1 MKKNFFLTLMLAVL
15 CTATSWAQFNPV
27 EGKAYALKFQNYDLY
42 VDIQTKGYADYNDAN
57 CISASFSPTK
67 IYFEVGT
74 DGKWKIKNANGEYI
88 GIGNSSWNVAIEK
101 ETQWT
106 IDAEESV
113 ITISAGDGYIGVD
126 TPKDGGILYSNTS
139 KNYWFEVLEY
149 DKLTHST
156 VYTTFKAVK
165 IGKDTH
171 IYDTYLNTTASSSTA
186 VSFQREATKFRLIRM
201 GDAYCIRLNDSEQPQ
216 YLAQVQN
223 GADTWNVSITT
234 EPYLWKVLDEDGD
247 GDFIISKNSEDSHR
261 LGSDGSTS
269 EGTGIYA
276 NVGTD
281 CNEWILEECIDY
293 DNSKPTFTDETAAI
307 KSNGQ
312 YLTALELDGTTVL
325 SGLTEPNNVEDMYV
339 VAPLPGVS
347 LERGCEYTFS
357 LTFPKNKTNQILV
370 ANLWFDKDGDGT
382 FETHLGTTGTANS
395 NSNDIS
401 IVKFTIPADA
411 SLLLTHIRLR
421 LDSSWKIAENA
432 NDDANRMVY
441 DIPVTIAQAS
451 AYTFK
456 IENPSGEAVNVTYNG
471 NAIQDGDEISGGIN
485 VALFS
490 TDEIEGYT
498 WRVVVDSKAKT
509 VTLVYEKLYS
519 LSLVDAP
526 EGTAVKYNE
535 TDVTTGSFL
544 GLIVDSQQLSVE
556 CPQGYTWEISADN
569 EKKVVSITFKQLA
582 RVENPEAVVALI
594 KRVGGKSAA
603 GKFKFVLEPSLNYD
617 KEVFVIGSEDGKVL
631 IKGTTISA
639 ITTGIGWYLNNY
651 AHINIAWNSLNEKT
665 VSGDKYADLSN
676 IPVPTTTE
684 TRTSD
689 AMYRY
694 YLNTCT
700 FGYSMTS
707 WTWKRWQQEIDWMAL
722 HGINMPLQL
731 VGMEEVWRKF
741 LTMEE
746 NGARKYGYTDAEAK
760 AFVAGPAFIAWWA
773 MNNLEGWGGTAPGS
787 KSGYNNLA
795 GAGGVQDD
803 AWYARQKALAKQIT
817 DRQRELGMQPV
828 LPGWSGMVPTNFASK
843 SGYATRANG
852 GNWAGDFVRP
862 LLLNVS
868 NANYAEIAAD
878 YYKCLHEVMGE
889 SQYYSMD
896 PFHEGGGA
904 GTTEDYKA
912 LYAAMEAAKP
922 GSQWVIQQWQWSPTQ
937 KLSLTAV
944 PAGRLVVLDLF
955 SDGSPAFDGYS
966 GYTPQDAVFCAIPNF
981 GGRSGLMGR
990 LNNVT
995 DNYFKFKGKYASIKG
1010 IGTAPEAIEQT
1021 PVAYDLIFQLPWMG
1035 TKPDVAEWVKNY
1047 SVARYGVA
1055 NTELQA
1061 AWELLRQ
1068 GVLNY
1073 GADGIQGPV
1082 EDVWAARPNLDANHA
1097 SFWGK
1102 TLNDAMGTYTK
1113 ERQQMLIDAVHKL
1126 LEQNATLAFE
1136 SGSVYESNYNYD
1148 IVEFGGAVM
1157 ADYAYYLLLGI
1168 RDAKNAGGL
1177 DDAKYIARRDAFL
1190 QIIRDMDKFRGTN
1203 LNFRL
1208 GKWTQEARA
1217 AAAEVENAT
1226 TATPDWYEY
1235 NNARTILTTWS
1246 SPGTNLNDYS
1256 YRSWQGLLM
1265 DVYLPRWE
1273 AYFDN
1278 NCNGLEY
1285 KFFEWN
1291 WAHGMKHEVGQTA
1304 ISTEPLSK
1312 GDKGHTDSY
1321 TREPE
1326 GNTVDEAKAM
1336 LGKYII
1342 PVKVADGTYYAY
1354 RYLEND
1360 IRKTLTLSVNEGS
1373 TLNLS
1378 DYFGELNDVT
1388 ITAGCI
1394 EGEVNDAANVVIKS
1408 GSANG
1413 TTAKYD
1419 VNIAFND
1426 GTVIKF
1432 ALVVNTAEFAVEK
1445 EGLAKLIED
1454 MKELTAQVGTFNPVG
1469 SKTKVTLQTK
1479 ASNANYIWTN
1489 AQSSNEGPIANLI
1502 DGQTGTHFHTDYSA
1516 GNQTPGS
1523 HYIAIDLGEGN
1534 TLGRFT
1540 FDYTTRNGGT
1550 GDFPDKIVVYA
1561 SNDRDANYEEIA
1573 VITEP
1578 VFPQKTN
1585 TKWELGDALYTNKRY
1600 LRFNVY
1606 AERGYWHM
1614 SEFNIY
1620 NNTRAT
1626 ADVFDAYSGAELTDD
1641 FVAEKYNV
1649 LLDAIIAYDNATTK
1663 DEITAKKDALQTAYN
1678 QLKEKM
1684 DAALPF
1690 TLTTD
1695 ENAPVLYKIFIERTS
1710 GTTVL
1715 KYDENTKLVAVQNK
1729 ADNSSWQA
1737 WYFMQGESGLLI
1749 KPFNADG
1756 KALAADDTGNG
1767 AGKVSA
1773 SVVGEKKYNEW
1784 CLRKQGDDGC
1794 YNIYINDNGTK
1805 KYFSNFGG
1813 DSNKMGFWNGDG
1825 TESKTQGDAGS
1836 KFKFLDVEFS
1846 EDNAR
1851 YYQLSDVLAAMP
1863 VGTNMMSGDAPG
1875 CYPGGDDYYTAYTTA
1890 SGLKDAGSTASKSD
1904 ACFAAYKE
1912 LRAAKASLGEMI
1924 MPEDGKIYRIKNL
1937 ITKADEGKR
1946 IHYLSA
1952 GATKFPKVTDQTT
1965 RWKCIKDGETYKF
1978 VYEKNESVVLAW
1990 RNIASGGEAQAF
2002 TIKPGVERGAVCLA
2016 NGTINLALTNESF
2029 NGGLNFNQ
2037 ASDNGKVQ
2045 ETTWSTDWYLEPVG
2059 EYPFAITTDED
2070 APVLYNIFIKRDL
2083 DNESGVALLE
2093 YDESDGKIAVRKT
2106 AANNS
2111 WQAWY
2116 FMKSDNGFT
2125 AHPYNACGK
2134 VIGANNTGNA
2144 AATVSVAKKDEHTC
2158 DEWKVVERTDNYWNI
2173 QAHDGSNYFSN
2184 NGGVGNKMG
2193 FWSSEPDTDGGSLF
2207 KFVEAEFENDNARY
2221 YQLSDVKAEMPD
2233 GTNIYGG
2240 TSVGLY
2246 TGGKEYREAYAA
2258 AATLVSEGNTS
2269 DSDECYDA
2277 YAGLRAAKEALVY
2290 NAADPAKVY
2299 YIVSAATNSNCSY
2312 CAGKYV
2318 HTLKEPNGGYN
2329 HKHLKFSDFKDIANK
2344 TLAAFQFEPT
2354 ATQGEYKMKNLHT
2367 GLYMKSYNKNV
2378 EHMGDFANAATVKII
2393 GYADGQII
2401 LKIGNNRPM
2410 HAQDANKV
2418 IVDWD
2423 AAKGNA
2429 SLWTINEATDLTV
2442 FDYTLAVP
2450 ESGVATLNLAFNVQ
2464 LPDGVEAYY
2473 MTNDFVAVGGESGRY
2488 KYNGLELLATGGDIL
2503 AKNTPVIIKA
2513 APGNYTFAFTMNDE
2527 AEKVAADASVLRGGL
2542 WQTTVPAAT
2551 DEKVCY
2557 TLDAAAAVPAFDIA
2571 ANDVTVA
2578 ANQCWM
2584 ELAENKGDVIYE
2596 YRVDYPVVGNVYRI
2610 RNYAANIVGTDNNH
2624 YLVNSDVNI
2633 SMPASVAENDRNAMW
2648 LCVSGDE
2655 DTHKYKFVS
2664 VLGTASLGWNGV
2676 AEVAAEYE
2684 ITTGIEYAALTLTN
2698 AEKNLAL
2705 SYGDAVTFNQQSNA
2719 IKTQREDL
2727 STDWFLE
2734 PVADTEVSYSRT
2746 FGRGTAWGTL
2756 ILPYAVEVPEG
2767 VSAYYATIDAV
2778 GEKVISLTD
2787 VGSVIPAH
2795 EAVLINRGEENKTA
2809 TANFDFV
2816 YTTETPEVDVEGNI
2830 FVGNVI
2836 ANLVKCEEGRRYY
2849 QLFNGGKGEAFY
2861 WIFDEY
2867 DENGD
2872 VHTGEHR
2879 GYIKCE
2885 ANKAYLSIGA
2895 EANVSSSSS
2904 YSFRFDGTTGVED
2917 VKTESGEVKAI
2928 YDLQG
2933 RKLTE
2938 VTKSGF
2944 YIVDGEKV
2952 LVK

>member
-27 EGKAYALKFQNYDLY
+27 EGKAYVLKFQNYDLY
-42 VDIQTKGYADYNDAN
+42 VDIQTMGHADHNDPN
-57 CISASFSPTK
+57 CISASFSPMK
-67 IYFEVGT
+67 VYFEVGT
-74 DGKWKIKNANGEYI
+74 DGKWKIKNVNRQYI
-88 GIGNSSWNVAIEK
+88 GIGNNSWNAAIGK

-106 IDAEESV
+106 IVAEESV
-113 ITISAGDGYIGVD
+113 ITISGGSGYIGVD

-139 KNYWFEVLEY
+139 KNYRFEVLEY

-165 IGKDTH
+165 IDGKDTH
-171 IYDTYLNTTASSSTA
+171 SYDTYLNTTISSNTA
-186 VSFQREATKFRLIRM
+186 VSFQKEATKFRLIRM
-201 GDAYCIRLNDSEQPQ
+201 GDAYYIRLNDSEQPK
-216 YLAQVQN
+216 YLAVSDN
-223 GADTWNVSITT
+223 TWDVIITS
-234 EPYLWKVLDEDGD
+234 EPYLWKVSDEDGD
-247 GDFIISKNSEDSHR
+247 GDFIISKSSNNSHH
-261 LGSDGSTS
+261 LGSNDGTN
-269 EGTGIYA
+269 EGRGIYA
-276 NVGTD
+276 NVESGY
-281 CNEWILEECIDY
+281 NEWIKIDY
-293 DNSKPTFTDETAAI
+293 LNEESKPTFTNETDAI

-312 YLTALELDGTTVL
+312 YLTALKLDGTTVL
-325 SGLTEPNNVEDMYV
+325 SGLTEPNSIEDMYV
-339 VAPLPGVS
+339 MAPLSGVS
-347 LERGCEYTFS
+347 LERGCEYKFS
-357 LTFPKNKTNQILV
+357 LTFPKNQTNQILV
-370 ANLWFDKDGDGT
+370 ANLWFDKDGDGV
-382 FETHLGTTGTANS
+382 FETHLGTTGAKAEKVGDT
-395 NSNDIS
+395 NDIS
-401 IVKFTIPADA
+401 TVTFTVPADA
-411 SLLLTHIRLR
+411 SLLLTRIRLR

-432 NDDANRMVY
+432 NDEANRMVY
-441 DIPVTIAQAS
+441 DIPVTIAQP
-451 AYTFK
+451 YIFK
-456 IENPSGEAVNVTYNG
+456 IENPSGEEVTVTYNG
-471 NAIQDGDEISGGIN
+471 KTIQDGSPIGAN
-485 VALFS
+485 VVADSFDATNLN
-490 TDEIEGYT
+490 GYV
-498 WRVVVDSKAKT
+498 WRVVVDSKAKI

-526 EGTAVKYNE
+526 EGAAVKYNE

-544 GLIVDSQQLSVE
+544 GLIVDSEQLSVE

-569 EKKVVSITFKQLA
+569 KNKVISIKFKQLA

-594 KRVGGKSAA
+594 KRVGGRSAA

-676 IPVPTTTE
+676 IPVPTGEE

-689 AMYRY
+689 AIYRY

-746 NGARKYGYTDAEAK
+746 GGKRKYGYTDAEAK

-843 SGYATRANG
+843 SGYATRGNG

-862 LLLNVS
+862 LLLAVG

-904 GTTEDYKA
+904 GTMEDYKA
-912 LYAAMEAAKP
+912 LYAAMETAKP
-922 GSQWVIQQWQWSPTQ
+922 ASQWVIQQWQWSSTQ

-990 LNNVT
+990 LNNLA
-995 DNYFKFKGKYASIKG
+995 DNYFKFKGKYSSIKG
-1010 IGTAPEAIEQT
+1010 VGAAPEAIEQT
-1021 PVAYDLIFQLPWMG
+1021 PVAYDLIYQLPWMG
-1035 TKPDVAEWVKNY
+1035 TKPDVAEWVANY
-1047 SVARYGVA
+1047 SIARYGVENA
-1055 NTELQA
+1055 ELQA

-1082 EDVWAARPNLDANHA
+1082 EDVWAARPNLNANHA
-1097 SFWGK
+1097 SYWGK
-1102 TLNDAMGTYTK
+1102 TLNDAMGTYNK

-1136 SGSVYESNYNYD
+1136 NGSVYESNYNYD

-1177 DDAKYIARRDAFL
+1177 NDAKYIARRDAFL

-1217 AAAEVENAT
+1217 AAQEAIALGATAANA
-1226 TATPDWYEY
+1226 DWYEY

-1246 SPGTNLNDYS
+1246 SPGTNLTDYS

-1273 AYFDN
+1273 AYFKN

-1373 TLNLS
+1373 TLNIS
-1378 DYFGELNDVT
+1378 EYFGELNDVT

-1394 EGEVNDAANVVIKS
+1394 EGEAKDAANVVIKS

-1419 VNIAFND
+1419 VNIAFSD

-1445 EGLAKLIED
+1445 EALARLIEE
-1454 MKELTAQVGTFNPVG
+1454 MKELTAQVGAFNPVG
-1469 SKTKVTLQTK
+1469 SKTKVTLQTTQ

-1489 AQSSNEGPIANLI
+1489 AQSTQEGPIANLI
-1502 DGQTGTHFHTDYSA
+1502 DGNTGTHFHTDYSA

-1523 HYIAIDLGEGN
+1523 HYVAIDLGEGN
-1534 TLGRFT
+1534 KLGRFT
-1540 FDYTTRNGGT
+1540 FDYTTRNGGG

-1561 SNDRDANYEEIA
+1561 SNDKDANYEEIA

-1626 ADVFDAYSGAELTDD
+1626 ADVFDAYSGAELTDE

-1663 DEITAKKDALQTAYN
+1663 DEITAKKGALHTAYN

-1695 ENAPVLYKIFIERTS
+1695 ENAPVLYKIQVNRDFNTPS
-1710 GTTVL
+1710 TVL
-1715 KYDENTKLVAVQNK
+1715 KYDENTGLVKIEAY

-1737 WYFMQGESGLLI
+1737 WYFMLGKNGILI
-1749 KPFNADG
+1749 KPFNGDG
-1756 KALAADDTGNG
+1756 KVLAADDNNDGHS
-1767 AGKVSA
+1767 KVWA
-1773 SVVGEKKYNEW
+1773 VE
-1784 CLRKQGDDGC
+1784 
-1794 YNIYINDNGTK
+1794 NGTK
-1805 KYFSNFGG
+1805 TICEWTIEKNGDWYNILGNGKCFSNHSGNT
-1813 DSNKMGFWNGDG
+1813 SKTMGFYNDKADG
-1825 TESKTQGDAGS
+1825 GS
-1836 KFKFLDVEFS
+1836 QFKFVKAEFT
-1846 EDNAR
+1846 DGNAR
-1851 YYQLSDVLAAMP
+1851 YYQLSDVLATMP

-1890 SGLKDAGSTASKSD
+1890 SGLKDDGSAASASE
-1904 ACFAAYKE
+1904 ACHVAYKE
-1912 LRAAKASLGEMI
+1912 LRAANSGLGNMI

-1937 ITKADEGKR
+1937 IVNANEGER

-1952 GATKFPKVTDQTT
+1952 GTTKFPKVTDQTT
-1965 RWKCIKDGETYKF
+1965 RWKCTKDGETYKF
-1978 VYEKNESVVLAW
+1978 VYEKDESVVLAW
-1990 RNIASGGEAQAF
+1990 ENIVSGGEAQAF

-2016 NGTINLALTNESF
+2016 DGTTNLALTNESNKNNLGF
-2029 NGGLNFNQ
+2029 NH
-2037 ASDNGKVQ
+2037 ASNNGKTQ
-2045 ETTWSTDWYLEPVG
+2045 SSDWSTDWYLEPVG

-2083 DNESGVALLE
+2083 NSESGVALLE

-2106 AANNS
+2106 ANNNS

-2125 AHPYNACGK
+2125 VHPYNACGK
-2134 VIGANNTGNA
+2134 VIGANDTGNA
-2144 AATVSVAKKDEHTC
+2144 AATVSVANKDEHTY

-2173 QAHDGSNYFSN
+2173 QAYDGSNYFSN
-2184 NGGVGNKMG
+2184 NGGVDYKMG
-2193 FWSSEPDTDGGSLF
+2193 FWSDDPETDAGSLF
-2207 KFVEAEFENDNARY
+2207 KFVKAEFENDNARY
-2221 YQLSDVKAEMPD
+2221 YQLSDVLATMPV
-2233 GTNIYGG
+2233 GTNIAGG
-2240 TSVGLY
+2240 QTPGY
-2246 TGGKEYREAYAA
+2246 YPGGDEYKAAYNDAMSLKEK
-2258 AATLVSEGNTS
+2258 GNGA
-2269 DSDECYDA
+2269 DCDACYDA
-2277 YAGLRAAKEALVY
+2277 Y
-2290 NAADPAKVY
+2290 
-2299 YIVSAATNSNCSY
+2299 
-2312 CAGKYV
+2312 
-2318 HTLKEPNGGYN
+2318 
-2329 HKHLKFSDFKDIANK
+2329 
-2344 TLAAFQFEPT
+2344 
-2354 ATQGEYKMKNLHT
+2354 
-2367 GLYMKSYNKNV
+2367 
-2378 EHMGDFANAATVKII
+2378 
-2393 GYADGQII
+2393 
-2401 LKIGNNRPM
+2401 
-2410 HAQDANKV
+2410 
-2418 IVDWD
+2418 
-2423 AAKGNA
+2423 
-2429 SLWTINEATDLTV
+2429 
-2442 FDYTLAVP
+2442 
-2450 ESGVATLNLAFNVQ
+2450 
-2464 LPDGVEAYY
+2464 
-2473 MTNDFVAVGGESGRY
+2473 
-2488 KYNGLELLATGGDIL
+2488 LELLAT
-2503 AKNTPVIIKA
+2503 KA
-2513 APGNYTFAFTMNDE
+2513 SLGEMIMPM
-2527 AEKVAADASVLRGGL
+2527 
-2542 WQTTVPAAT
+2542 
-2551 DEKVCY
+2551 
-2557 TLDAAAAVPAFDIA
+2557 
-2571 ANDVTVA
+2571 
-2578 ANQCWM
+2578 
-2584 ELAENKGDVIYE
+2584 
-2596 YRVDYPVVGNVYRI
+2596 VGKVYRI
-2610 RNYAANIVGTDNNH
+2610 KNYTVNTPAEYQYH
-2624 YLVNSDVNI
+2624 YLANSN
-2633 SMPASVAENDRNAMW
+2633 ASIVFPTTVKDGDKSAMW
-2648 LCVSGDE
+2648 VCTSADE
-2655 DTHKYKFVS
+2655 ENSKYKFVS
-2664 VLGTASLGWNGV
+2664 ALGTAAFGWQGV
-2676 AEVAAEYE
+2676 AEDAVEYTVSKGVAPGAV
-2684 ITTGIEYAALTLTN
+2684 TLTYDDG
-2698 AEKNLAL
+2698 ESRNLSLLTEAHDNRG
-2705 SYGDAVTFNQQSNA
+2705 YAVFDMTTN
-2719 IKTQREDL
+2719 RELPKMNIAQLDFW
-2727 STDWFLE
+2727 STDWYLE
-2734 PVADTEVSYSRT
+2734 EVENPEVSFTRAINKDNQWATMY
-2746 FGRGTAWGTL
+2746 
-2756 ILPYAVEVPEG
+2756 LPYAVEIPTG
-2767 VSAYYATIDAV
+2767 VEVYYAVTDAID
-2778 GEKVISLTD
+2778 
-2787 VGSVIPAH
+2787 
-2795 EAVLINRGEENKTA
+2795 
-2809 TANFDFV
+2809 
-2816 YTTETPEVDVEGNI
+2816 
-2830 FVGNVI
+2830 GNVI
-2836 ANLVKCEEGRRYY
+2836 NLTPLTGTIPARTAVLLHRNANAKTDATVEYTFNLAADVVPVENLFEGKILQTAIASPDGTRVYLLINY
-2849 QLFNGGKGEAFY
+2849 NKEAFY
-2861 WIFDEY
+2861 WMADEY
-2867 DENGD
+2867 NENCAYAGA
-2872 VHTGEHR
+2872 GS
-2879 GYIKCE
+2879 GYVKCD
-2885 ANKAYLSIGA
+2885 ANKCYLKLPEQQA
-2895 EANVSSSSS
+2895 SSS
-2904 YSFRFDGTTGVED
+2904 YSFRYDGTTDIEE
-2917 VKTESGEVKAI
+2917 VKGENGKVKAI

-2938 VTKSGF
+2938 ITEPGV
-2944 YIVDGEKV
+2944 YIVGGKKV
-2952 LVK
+2952 FVK

>member
-15 CTATSWAQFNPV
+15 CTATSWAQFDPTP
-27 EGKAYALKFQNYDLY
+27 GKAYALKFQNSNLY
-42 VDIQTKGYADYNDAN
+42 VDIQTKGHADHSDKN
-57 CISASFSPTK
+57 CISASYLPTAV
-67 IYFEVGT
+67 YFEKG
-74 DGKWKIKNANGEYI
+74 DAGKWKIKNANDENI
-88 GIGNSSWNVAIEK
+88 GIGLDFWNATIGRESP
-101 ETQWT
+101 WT
-106 IDAEESV
+106 IVAEDDV
-113 ITISAGDGYIGVD
+113 ITIHSGNGYIGVD
-126 TPKDGGILYSNTS
+126 TPTDGCILFSNVGNTS
-139 KNYWFEVLEY
+139 TYKFELLEY
-149 DKLTHST
+149 DKLVQYS
-156 VYTTFKAVK
+156 TFKAVK
-165 IGKDTH
+165 IAGKDTH
-171 IYDTYLNTTASSSTA
+171 DYDTYLNKTSASNTS
-186 VSFQREATKFRLIRM
+186 VSFQKTATKFHLIPV
-201 GDAYCIRLNDSEQPQ
+201 GEDTYYIRLKDSEQPQ
-216 YLAQVQN
+216 YLAPVGNNWTASTQ
-223 GADTWNVSITT
+223 TT
-234 EPYLWKVLDEDGD
+234 PYLWKVLDEDGD
-247 GDFIISKNSEDSHR
+247 GDFAISKTEEGKTSHH
-261 LGSDGSTS
+261 LGSNDGTN
-269 EGTGIYA
+269 EGRGIYA
-276 NVGTD
+276 NVESGW
-281 CNEWILEECIDY
+281 NEWIVENYVFYKNAIP
-293 DNSKPTFTDETAAI
+293 KFTDETGVI
-307 KSNGQ
+307 RDNNQ
-312 YLTALELDGTTVL
+312 YLTALALDGRTVL
-325 SGLTEPNNVEDMYV
+325 SGLAAPQSTADMYV
-339 VAPLPGVS
+339 VAPLS
-347 LERGCEYTFS
+347 DIALEQGCTYTFN
-357 LTFPKNKTNQILV
+357 LTFPGSQTSQKLA

-382 FETHLGTTGTANS
+382 FEIHLGTTGTES
-395 NSNDIS
+395 SSNDLS
-401 IVKFTIPADA
+401 NVEFTIPADA
-411 SLLLTHIRLR
+411 STLQTFIRLR
-421 LDSSWKIAENA
+421 LDSSYGIKDAPNA
-432 NDDANRMVY
+432 DANRMVY
-441 DIPVTIAQAS
+441 DIPVTIIESS
-451 AYTFK
+451 AYTFSIVAPEGATVSATYK
-456 IENPSGEAVNVTYNG
+456 EATIE
-471 NAIQDGDEISGGIN
+471 DGDVI
-485 VALFS
+485 
-490 TDEIEGYT
+490 TDGVEADSFDATNLDGYV

-519 LSLVDAP
+519 LSLFDAP

-544 GLIVDSQQLSVE
+544 GLIVDSEQFSVE

-569 EKKVVSITFKQLA
+569 ENKVISITFKQLA

-594 KRVGGKSAA
+594 KRVGGRSAA

-676 IPVPTTTE
+676 IPVPTGE
-684 TRTSD
+684 EVRTSD
-689 AMYRY
+689 AVYRY

-912 LYAAMEAAKP
+912 LYAAMETAKP
-922 GSQWVIQQWQWSPTQ
+922 ASQWVIQQWQWSPTQ

-990 LNNVT
+990 LNNLA
-995 DNYFKFKGKYASIKG
+995 DNYFKFKGKYSSIKG

-1047 SVARYGVA
+1047 SIARYGVA

-1097 SFWGK
+1097 SYWGK
-1102 TLNDAMGTYTK
+1102 TLNDAMATYTK

-1177 DDAKYIARRDAFL
+1177 NDAKYIARRDAFL

-1273 AYFDN
+1273 AYFNN

-1291 WAHGMKHEVGQTA
+1291 WAHGMTHEVGQTA

-1419 VNIAFND
+1419 VNIAFSD

-1445 EGLAKLIED
+1445 EALAKLIKD

-1469 SKTKVTLQTK
+1469 SKTKVTLQTTD
-1479 ASNANYIWTN
+1479 ANNANYIWTN
-1489 AQSSNEGPIANLI
+1489 AQSTQEGPIANLI
-1502 DGQTGTHFHTDYSA
+1502 DGNTGTHFHTDYSA

-1523 HYIAIDLGEGN
+1523 HYIAIDLGAGN

-1540 FDYTTRNGGT
+1540 FDYTTRNGGG

-1561 SNDRDANYEEIA
+1561 SNDNVNYEEIA

-1626 ADVFDAYSGAELTDD
+1626 ADVFDAYSGAELTDE

-1663 DEITAKKDALQTAYN
+1663 DEITAKKGALQTAYN

-1695 ENAPVLYKIFIERTS
+1695 ENAPVLYKIQVNRNFNTPS
-1710 GTTVL
+1710 TVL
-1715 KYDENTKLVAVQNK
+1715 KYDENTGLVKIEAY

-1737 WYFMQGESGLLI
+1737 WYFMLGKNGILI
-1749 KPFNADG
+1749 KPFNGDG
-1756 KALAADDTGNG
+1756 KVLAADDNNDGHS
-1767 AGKVSA
+1767 KVWA
-1773 SVVGEKKYNEW
+1773 VE
-1784 CLRKQGDDGC
+1784 
-1794 YNIYINDNGTK
+1794 NGTK
-1805 KYFSNFGG
+1805 TICEWTIEKNGDWYNILGNGKCFSNHSG
-1813 DSNKMGFWNGDG
+1813 NTYKTMGFYNEKADG
-1825 TESKTQGDAGS
+1825 GS
-1836 KFKFLDVEFS
+1836 QFKFVKAEFA
-1846 EDNAR
+1846 DGNAR
-1851 YYQLSDVLAAMP
+1851 YYQLSDVLATMP

-1890 SGLKDAGSTASKSD
+1890 SGLKNAGSAASASD

-1937 ITKADEGKR
+1937 IVNADEDKR

-1952 GATKFPKVTDQTT
+1952 GATNFPKVTDQTT
-1965 RWKCIKDGETYKF
+1965 RWKCMKDGETYKF
-1978 VYEKNESVVLAW
+1978 VYEKDESVVLAW
-1990 RNIASGGEAQAF
+1990 KDIVSGGEAQAF
-2002 TIKPGVERGAVCLA
+2002 AFAIKPGVERGAVCLA
-2016 NGTINLALTNESF
+2016 NGTTNLALTNESNNNGLGF
-2029 NGGLNFNQ
+2029 NH
-2037 ASDNGKVQ
+2037 ASNNGKTQ
-2045 ETTWSTDWYLEPVG
+2045 SSDWSTDWYLVPVG
-2059 EYPFAITTDED
+2059 EYPFTITTDED

-2083 DNESGVALLE
+2083 NSESGVALLE

-2106 AANNS
+2106 ANNNS

-2125 AHPYNACGK
+2125 VHPYNACGK
-2134 VIGANNTGNA
+2134 VIGANDTGNA
-2144 AATVSVAKKDEHTC
+2144 AATVSVANKDEHTYY
-2158 DEWKVVERTDNYWNI
+2158 EWKVVERTDDEWNI
-2173 QAHDGSNYFSN
+2173 QAYDGSNYFSN
-2184 NGGVGNKMG
+2184 NGGVDYKMG
-2193 FWSSEPDTDGGSLF
+2193 FWSDDPETDAGSLF
-2207 KFVEAEFENDNARY
+2207 KFVKAEFENDNARY
-2221 YQLSDVKAEMPD
+2221 YQLSDVLATMPV
-2233 GTNIYGG
+2233 GTNIAGG
-2240 TSVGLY
+2240 QNPGY
-2246 TGGKEYREAYAA
+2246 YPGGDEYKAAYNDAMSLKEK
-2258 AATLVSEGNTS
+2258 GNGA
-2269 DSDECYDA
+2269 DCDACYDA
-2277 YAGLRAAKEALVY
+2277 Y
-2290 NAADPAKVY
+2290 
-2299 YIVSAATNSNCSY
+2299 
-2312 CAGKYV
+2312 
-2318 HTLKEPNGGYN
+2318 
-2329 HKHLKFSDFKDIANK
+2329 
-2344 TLAAFQFEPT
+2344 
-2354 ATQGEYKMKNLHT
+2354 
-2367 GLYMKSYNKNV
+2367 
-2378 EHMGDFANAATVKII
+2378 
-2393 GYADGQII
+2393 
-2401 LKIGNNRPM
+2401 
-2410 HAQDANKV
+2410 
-2418 IVDWD
+2418 
-2423 AAKGNA
+2423 
-2429 SLWTINEATDLTV
+2429 
-2442 FDYTLAVP
+2442 
-2450 ESGVATLNLAFNVQ
+2450 
-2464 LPDGVEAYY
+2464 
-2473 MTNDFVAVGGESGRY
+2473 
-2488 KYNGLELLATGGDIL
+2488 LELLAT
-2503 AKNTPVIIKA
+2503 KA
-2513 APGNYTFAFTMNDE
+2513 SLGEMIMPMIG
-2527 AEKVAADASVLRGGL
+2527 K
-2542 WQTTVPAAT
+2542 
-2551 DEKVCY
+2551 
-2557 TLDAAAAVPAFDIA
+2557 
-2571 ANDVTVA
+2571 
-2578 ANQCWM
+2578 
-2584 ELAENKGDVIYE
+2584 
-2596 YRVDYPVVGNVYRI
+2596 VYRI
-2610 RNYAANIVGTDNNH
+2610 KNYTEKTPAEYQYH
-2624 YLVNSDVNI
+2624 YLANSNASIVFPTTVEDSDNSAMWVCTSADDVNC
-2633 SMPASVAENDRNAMW
+2633 N
-2648 LCVSGDE
+2648 
-2655 DTHKYKFVS
+2655 YKFVS
-2664 VLGTASLGWNGV
+2664 ALGTAAFGWQGV
-2676 AEVAAEYE
+2676 AEEAVEY
-2684 ITTGIEYAALTLTN
+2684 TVSKGVVPGAVTLTYDN
-2698 AEKNLAL
+2698 GESRNLSLLTEAHDNRG
-2705 SYGDAVTFNQQSNA
+2705 YAVFDMTTN
-2719 IKTQREDL
+2719 RELPKMNIAQLDYW
-2727 STDWFLE
+2727 STDWYLE
-2734 PVADTEVSYSRT
+2734 EVEDADVS
-2746 FGRGTAWGTL
+2746 FTASINKGNMWATMY
-2756 ILPYAVEVPEG
+2756 LPYAVAIPDG
-2767 VSAYYATIDAV
+2767 VDVYYATGIADDD
-2778 GEKVISLTD
+2778 KTINLTQLEET
-2787 VGSVIPAH
+2787 IPARTAVLLH
-2795 EAVLINRGEENKTA
+2795 RTGNAPSTEATVNFEFALAEDVEAVDNLFEGKILTTAICVKNTNYIGEPYTEDDYK
-2809 TANFDFV
+2809 V
-2816 YTTETPEVDVEGNI
+2816 YL
-2830 FVGNVI
+2830 
-2836 ANLVKCEEGRRYY
+2836 LVNY
-2849 QLFNGGKGEAFY
+2849 NGKEKFY
-2861 WIFDEY
+2861 WMADEY
-2867 DENGD
+2867 DANCVYKGD
-2872 VHTGEHR
+2872 GSYYV
-2879 GYIKCE
+2879 KCD
-2885 ANKAYLSIGA
+2885 ANKAYLKLKNNLTNI
-2895 EANVSSSSS
+2895 SSL
-2904 YSFRFDGTTGVED
+2904 SFRYDGTTGIDEVD
-2917 VKTESGEVKAI
+2917 GENGKVKAI

-2933 RKLTE
+2933 RKLSE
-2938 VTKSGF
+2938 ITKPGF
-2944 YIVDGEKV
+2944 YIVDGKKV
-2952 LVK
+2952 FIK